1 MHRAGIVL
9 RSQLNS
15 YLIRLW
21 HFAAIFLMSL
31 IGAVAMA
38 VFVLLMS
45 ASAACAEG
53 VPMETSGADVDLAI
67 VGYVLEDMGP
77 FHRLSMTVANMGSDS
92 LAYSFDIGIEVKIRT
107 DFSQVFAR
115 HEEAV
120 SLPVELP
127 PGGLREFSF
136 DLVDRQ
142 TGERLPDGE
151 YQLALWA
158 TNLNRTNLN
167 RTSFIDRDWYN
178 NWVDDIFVVD
188 EPAVPSKGASL
199 PARPLAVQAN
209 ACNPFDQGTSI
220 LYELA
225 ESVDVELTIFDRLG
239 RKVRTL
245 ANARQAAGEYSV
257 EWDGR
262 DEVGWVVADGAY
274 FYRLRLGE
282 YAQTRRLMRL
292 N

>member
-1 MHRAGIVL
+1 MHRTGIVL
-9 RSQLNS
+9 RSQLNP
-15 YLIRLW
+15 YLIRLC

-53 VPMETSGADVDLAI
+53 LPMETSGADVDLAI
-67 VGYVLEDMGP
+67 VDYILEDMGP

-92 LAYSFDIGIEVKIRT
+92 LAHSFDIGMEVKIRT
-107 DFSQVFAR
+107 DFSQVSAR
-115 HEEAV
+115 HEEVV

-127 PGGLREFSF
+127 PGGLREFS
-136 DLVDRQ
+136 
-142 TGERLPDGE
+142 
-151 YQLALWA
+151 
-158 TNLNRTNLN
+158 
-167 RTSFIDRDWYN
+167 
-178 NWVDDIFVVD
+178 
-188 EPAVPSKGASL
+188 
-199 PARPLAVQAN
+199 
-209 ACNPFDQGTSI
+209 
-220 LYELA
+220 
-225 ESVDVELTIFDRLG
+225 
-239 RKVRTL
+239 
-245 ANARQAAGEYSV
+245 V

-262 DEVGWVVADGAY
+262 DEAGWAMAGGAY

>member
-1 MHRAGIVL
+1 
-9 RSQLNS
+9 
-15 YLIRLW
+15 
-21 HFAAIFLMSL
+21 MSL

-92 LAYSFDIGIEVKIRT
+92 LAHSFDIGMEVKIRT

-158 TNLNRTNLN
+158 TNLNRT
-167 RTSFIDRDWYN
+167 SFIDRDWYN

-188 EPAVPSKGASL
+188 EPVVPSKGASL

-209 ACNPFDQGTSI
+209 ACNPFDQSTRI

-239 RKVRTL
+239 AKGPHPGKCP
-245 ANARQAAGEYSV
+245 AG
-257 EWDGR
+257 GR
-262 DEVGWVVADGAY
+262 RV
-274 FYRLRLGE
+274 
-282 YAQTRRLMRL
+282 
-292 N
+292 